1 MPPDDAALA
10 LVFAA
15 QKNTGAWRTALSS
28 AGSAAALAGLPSRK
42 LKAFGLDD
50 AAVES
55 LHSPD
60 AAVLARWQEWLA
72 PAEHRLLLLGSPDYP
87 ARLAEIPDAPLAL
100 WTRGSHFELLAA
112 PQIAVVGSRS
122 PTGGGRATAEALAQ
136 FLSSCGI
143 AVVSGL
149 AVGIDAAAHRGAL
162 RAPGGTVAVLGSGLD
177 AIYPPENASLALE
190 IASTGLVVSEY
201 APGTPPLRGH
211 FPERNRIIAGLTLGT
226 LVVEATRRSGSL
238 ITARLAR
245 DYGREV
251 FAVPGSIQNPLAR
264 GCHALLRQGAALVE
278 EGVDVLREIAPQ
290 VQPLCVT
297 HAAVEATK
305 EGTLRLDP
313 LRAKL
318 LDAMGFEP
326 TTVDALTT
334 RVGLTAAEVS
344 SMLLPLEL
352 EGHVE
357 ALPGGRYCRLVKRN
371 Q

>member
-1 MPPDDAALA
+1 
-10 LVFAA
+10 
-15 QKNTGAWRTALSS
+15 
-28 AGSAAALAGLPSRK
+28 
-42 LKAFGLDD
+42 
-50 AAVES
+50 
-55 LHSPD
+55 
-60 AAVLARWQEWLA
+60 
-72 PAEHRLLLLGSPDYP
+72 LLLLGSRDYP
-87 ARLAEIPDAPLAL
+87 ERLAEIPDAPLAL
-100 WTRGSHFELLAA
+100 WTLGSHLELLAA
-112 PQIAVVGSRS
+112 PQIAVVGSRN
-122 PTGGGRATAEALAQ
+122 PTGGGRATAEALAR
-136 FLSSCGI
+136 FLSACGI

-162 RAPGGTVAVLGSGLD
+162 HALGGTVAVLGAGLD
-177 AIYPPENASLALE
+177 KIYPRENASLAAE
-190 IASTGLVVSEY
+190 IAATGLVVSEY
-201 APGTPPLRGH
+201 APGTPPLRRH
-211 FPERNRIIAGLTLGT
+211 FPERTRIIAGLSLGT

-251 FAVPGSIQNPLAR
+251 FAVPGSIQNPLSR
-264 GCHALLRQGAALVE
+264 GCHALLRHGAALVE
-278 EGVDVLREIAPQ
+278 EGADVLREIAPQ
-290 VQPLCVT
+290 VEALCVAYD
-297 HAAVEATK
+297 AAVATK
-305 EGTLRLDP
+305 EKSIHVDP

-326 TTVDALTT
+326 TTIDALTT